1 MCIKISSLPIA
12 LILYLSFLALM
23 LFYPYKIS
31 NPSSSVRTNV
41 HWLPESNGIEIATVS
56 ALRSFTP
63 PERLYNALLKGN
75 GITLEIWLATKNNR
89 QTGPARII
97 SFSYNKYLRDL
108 TLGQEGGNLILRL
121 RTEKTDMNGMPELV
135 VNDVFVP
142 NLLQHIV
149 VSYDWSEESI
159 YVFVDNQL
167 KTKFHAGRI
176 SDWDTSYVMVIGNEA
191 TGNRPWFGKI
201 YKMAIYDMTL
211 SHREILRNY
220 QAGIVDTPGWTVPA
234 LHRLEGPVAL
244 YLFDEGEGDI
254 VRDRSGLKP
263 ALDIQIPR
271 EIQVNNKVF
280 LRAPYQNF
288 VLNTHTMKDVLLNT
302 GCFIPF
308 GFLLHAVMKRKS
320 RTSLQAMGAVIILG
334 VLFTI
339 SVESIQYF
347 IESRSSSL
355 TDVINNTI
363 GMMLG
368 IKADKLRSYHMNK
381 NIENK

>member
-31 NPSSSVRTNV
+31 NPSSNVRTNV
-41 HWLPESNGIEIATVS
+41 HSLPESNGIEIATVS

-75 GITLEIWLATKNNR
+75 GITLEIWLTTKNNR

-121 RTEKTDMNGMPELV
+121 RTEKTDFNGMPELV

-167 KTKFHAGRI
+167 KTKYHAGRI
-176 SDWDTSYVMVIGNEA
+176 SNWDTSYMMVIGNEA

-201 YKMAIYDMTL
+201 YKMAIYDRTL
-211 SHREILRNY
+211 SHREILQNY
-220 QAGIVDTPGWTVPA
+220 QAGIADTSGRTVPA
-234 LHRLEGPVAL
+234 LHRLGGPVAL
-244 YLFDEGEGDI
+244 YLFDEGKGDI

-302 GCFIPF
+302 GCFIPL

-320 RTSLQAMGAVIILG
+320 RTSLRAMGAVIILG

-368 IKADKLRSYHMNK
+368 IKADKLRSYHK
-381 NIENK
+381 YE